1 MTPDQKILVQ
11 DSFKNVLPIKDEAA
25 SLFYDRL
32 FTMDPSLRPL
42 FKGDMG
48 RQGALLMTMIAT
60 AVDHLDH
67 LDQIVPA
74 VKDLGRRHRTYGVR
88 DQDYDTVG
96 AALIWTLQQGLGE
109 AFTDEVKNAWIA
121 CYGLL
126 AGVMQE
132 AAAEQA
138 A

>member
-11 DSFKNVLPIKDEAA
+11 DSFKTVLTIKDQAA
-25 SLFYDRL
+25 ALFYERL
-32 FTMDPSLRPL
+32 FTMDPSLRAL
-42 FKGDMG
+42 FKGDMA
-48 RQGALLMTMIAT
+48 RQGQLLMTMIAT

-74 VKDLGRRHRTYGVR
+74 VKDLGRRHVGYGVR
-88 DQDYDTVG
+88 EEHYGTVG
-96 AALIWTLQQGLGE
+96 AALIWTLGQGLGP
-109 AFTDEVKNAWIA
+109 AFTDEVKAAWIA
-121 CYGLL
+121 CYGIL

-132 AAAEQA
+132 AAADVA

>member
-1 MTPDQKILVQ
+1 MTPHQKDLVQ
-11 DSFKNVLPIKDEAA
+11 DSFKIVLTIKDEAA
-25 SLFYDRL
+25 ALFYDRL
-32 FTMDPSLRPL
+32 FATDPLLRPL
-42 FKGDMG
+42 FKGDMK

-67 LDQIVPA
+67 LDQIVSA
-74 VKDLGRRHRTYGVR
+74 VKDLGRRHRSYGVR

-96 AALIWTLQQGLGE
+96 AALIWTLQQGLGD
-109 AFTDEVKNAWIA
+109 AFTDEVRNAWVA

>member
-67 LDQIVPA
+67 LDQIVPV